1 MKAVIAMLAVVCLNI
16 TANGFLKQGALQVHQ
31 GASWF
36 NLMSVIGALAFASAF
51 LLYIFALQTLPL
63 YLAQSLAVLQF
74 VGAMLVSRLFFL
86 EKISGL
92 QWLGIAMI
100 VAGILVVGFAAAP
113 QSTGSKPA

>member
-16 TANGFLKQGALQVHQ
+16 TANGFLKQGSLQVHQ

-74 VGAMLVSRLFFL
+74 VGAMLISRWFFL
-86 EKISGL
+86 EKISSL
-92 QWLGIAMI
+92 QLLGITMI
-100 VAGILVVGFAAAP
+100 VAGIVLVGYAAAP
-113 QSTGSKPA
+113 PSAASSTT